1 MTTGTSFAQKV
12 WWLFCKD
19 LKCEC
24 RAPQTMPAVLLFGF
38 LLMLILNLQT
48 DLPEPF
54 ALRMAVAFIW
64 LTVFIAGT
72 IGLDRS
78 FAAEHEEG
86 CWDALRMYPV
96 SPGVVFTAKTLLN
109 WLVYCAAAGTSIMLF
124 AIFSDAVLLI
134 RPAILLIAVLAS
146 LAYAAIGTLVA
157 AVTNTLKR
165 RSNWIALLLL
175 PLVLPVVLGAGEA
188 TWLVIEGRLD
198 SKFWNWLGLL
208 AAFAAIFLITGA
220 FVFEFVMED

>member
-1 MTTGTSFAQKV
+1 
-12 WWLFCKD
+12 
-19 LKCEC
+19 
-24 RAPQTMPAVLLFGF
+24 MPAVLLLGVV
-38 LLMLILNLQT
+38 LMLMLNLQT

-54 ALRMAVAFIW
+54 ALRTAVGFIW

-72 IGLDRS
+72 MGLDRS

-109 WLVYCAAAGTSIMLF
+109 WLVYCAAAGTSIMLC
-124 AIFSDAVLLI
+124 AVLSDTVLLI
-134 RPAILLIAVLAS
+134 RPAILLVAVLAS
-146 LAYAAIGTLVA
+146 LAFAAIGTLVA

-175 PLVLPVVLGAGEA
+175 PLVIPVVLGAGEA

-198 SKFWNWLGLL
+198 SMFWNWLQLL

-220 FVFEFVMED
+220 FVFEFLMED